1 MSVPLERTMSQKSP
15 QYDGKLGELQI
26 FEAGRYP
33 KALNLLGE
41 TIERWKVVGYLGVN
55 NWHHYWLCL
64 CQCGNYGRVNQGN
77 LTKRKSTSCGCA
89 QRDLIAQRN
98 RKTKVIHGHQVG
110 VNDSSVQGRYSL
122 RSPTYSTWVNLSG
135 NKRGEVTEKWLGE
148 GGFIRFLEEVGE
160 RPSKSYQLQRLKED
174 KRWEKSNVRW
184 VLQRR
189 KKKSTPQAD
198 ATLLGV
204 ASQLT

>member
-1 MSVPLERTMSQKSP
+1 MKKDTPPYEGQF
-15 QYDGKLGELQI
+15 GELQI
-26 FEAGRYP
+26 FESGRYP
-33 KALNLLGE
+33 KAINLLGQ
-41 TIERWKVVGYLGVN
+41 TMERWKVVGYLGVT

-77 LTKRKSTSCGCA
+77 LIKRKSTSCGCA
-89 QRDLIAQRN
+89 QRDLIAERN
-98 RKTKVIHGHQVG
+98 RRTKVIHGHQVG
-110 VNDSSVQGRYSL
+110 VNDSRVQGRYNL

-135 NKRGEVTEKWLGE
+135 NKRGAVTKNWLGE
-148 GGFIRFLEEVGE
+148 GGFLRFLEDVGE
-160 RPSKSYQLQRLKED
+160 RPSKSYQLHRLKED
-174 KRWEKSNVRW
+174 QPGDKHNVRW

-204 ASQLT
+204 AKVLT